1 MGAGRS
7 RRPQVCAG
15 YILELGQVH
24 GKILLQV
31 RCAFSGLIRIDVLT
45 EIRWPVIVGIIIGA
59 VILISVIACVINCLC
74 CGIQCCTGCCRCCS
88 CCCPSP
94 RNKAPRP
101 KYLDD
106 PGYHQPPP
114 MPANDGYRA
123 PPGPPVYRGAQV
135 ARFESTTSPAPAKVN
150 EDALPAMPT
159 WNDAVTRRVEDNS
172 HQDTMEM
179 EPLNPAQQD
188 YQRVQSPRRFNSPGQ
203 MDVPPVRTQTS
214 SPGYF
219 HASSPYD
226 DERLY
231 GHDSSGTY
239 NQSTT
244 SPYDR
249 AYHDY
254 SPQNF
259 SQSMTRNAAPYSS
272 QTQYSNMPTALSPSA
287 EVPRHL
293 PYRQPSPGMSSMP
306 PPSYRGMS
314 PNPPTSPP
322 PPFSATNPV
331 PLEVS
336 DPGRP
341 PSILQSGRKP
351 APNSYRNV

>member
-1 MGAGRS
+1 
-7 RRPQVCAG
+7 
-15 YILELGQVH
+15 
-24 GKILLQV
+24 
-31 RCAFSGLIRIDVLT
+31 
-45 EIRWPVIVGIIIGA
+45 
-59 VILISVIACVINCLC
+59 
-74 CGIQCCTGCCRCCS
+74 
-88 CCCPSP
+88 
-94 RNKAPRP
+94 
-101 KYLDD
+101 
-106 PGYHQPPP
+106 

-135 ARFESTTSPAPAKVN
+135 ARFESPTSPPPVKVN
-150 EDALPAMPT
+150 EDALPAMPS

-179 EPLNPAQQD
+179 EPLNPAHHD
-188 YQRVQSPRRFNSPGQ
+188 YQRVQSPGRFNSPGQ
-203 MDVPPVRTQTS
+203 MGVPPIRTQTS

-226 DERLY
+226 DERQY
-231 GHDSSGTY
+231 NHDSSGPY
-239 NQSTT
+239 NQGTI

-249 AYHDY
+249 TYNDY
-254 SPQNF
+254 SPRSF
-259 SQSMTRNAAPYSS
+259 SQPMPRNPDPYSS
-272 QTQYSNMPTALSPSA
+272 QTQYSNMHTAMSPSA
-287 EVPRHL
+287 EMPRHL
-293 PYRQPSPGMSSMP
+293 PYRQPSPGMSSMPP

-351 APNSYRNV
+351 VPHSYRDV

>member
-1 MGAGRS
+1 MS
-7 RRPQVCAG
+7 PVDRPSLSLWARDAVGDLKSAPDT
-15 YILELGQVH
+15 
-24 GKILLQV
+24 
-31 RCAFSGLIRIDVLT
+31 FSSWDKCMAKSYCK
-45 EIRWPVIVGIIIGA
+45 WPVIVGIIIGA
-59 VILISVIACVINCLC
+59 VILLSVIA
-74 CGIQCCTGCCRCCS
+74 
-88 CCCPSP
+88 
-94 RNKAPRP
+94 P
-101 KYLDD
+101 KYLDEPD
-106 PGYHQPPP
+106 YHHQPPP

-135 ARFESTTSPAPAKVN
+135 ARFESPTSPRPVKVN
-150 EDALPAMPT
+150 EDALPAMPS
-159 WNDAVTRRVEDNS
+159 WNDAVTRRVEDKS

-179 EPLNPAQQD
+179 EPLNPTHQD
-188 YQRVQSPRRFNSPGQ
+188 YQRVQSPGRFNTPGQ
-203 MDVPPVRTQTS
+203 MGVPPTRTQTS

-226 DERLY
+226 DERQY
-231 GHDSSGTY
+231 NHDSSGPY
-239 NQSTT
+239 NPGAT

-249 AYHDY
+249 TYHDY
-254 SPQNF
+254 SPRSF
-259 SQSMTRNAAPYSS
+259 SQPMPRNPAPYSS
-272 QTQYSNMPTALSPSA
+272 QTQYSNMPKAMSPSA
-287 EVPRHL
+287 EMPRHL
-293 PYRQPSPGMSSMP
+293 PYRQPSPGMSSMAP

-351 APNSYRNV
+351 VSNSYRAV